1 MESQNY
7 RSVAVRLSIQT
18 IDAIDSL
25 RKEWGIHSRSD
36 IIERILNE
44 VLTPDMVQDQSSD
57 PE

>member
-25 RKEWGIHSRSD
+25 RKEWGIYSRSD

-44 VLTPDMVQDQSSD
+44 VLTPDLVQDQSSD